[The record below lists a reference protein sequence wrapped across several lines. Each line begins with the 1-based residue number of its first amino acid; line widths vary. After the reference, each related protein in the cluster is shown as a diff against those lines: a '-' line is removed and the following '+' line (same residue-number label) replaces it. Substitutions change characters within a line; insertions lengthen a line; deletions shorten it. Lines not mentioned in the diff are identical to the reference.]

1 MATITQSSEYKTV
14 TGWYG
19 KCTYESN
26 GEYRDCEDLPLLSLK
41 SYVSSVYQWTTN
53 GVLKAWKHNL
63 PDTINS
69 RVFDKLECGKLY
81 YMTIKPSTSESVS
94 QFQIPNFTVSSYE
107 DESMGLLTDV
117 CDLPDPT
124 PTPFD
129 CICAPDNYLQ
139 LNINSNEVSF
149 DSHIFSNFSIGSVVY
164 YDDSKFGSAVGSYI
178 ILKFPNNSVAGVIEF
193 TSVKPENC
201 NFYLK
206 YGNRC
211 YKATA
216 TDNNVNSSG
225 IWELTLSQ
233 TEILSDEC
241 GESIEPPTPTPAPIP
256 TPTPSPYPINPTPT
270 PIECDCIEASSGFS
284 KVNINS
290 QSGTQANFHNFV
302 NFDVGNII
310 YYDES
315 SLSNSSASV
324 CLVNYIG
331 QSLQS
336 SIEFTGKKPSSSTKI
351 FIKRGNEC
359 FAGNVVSKTGF
370 YQCDVNLTDTLDG
383 TCGDKSEF
391 PTPTPMVQPT
401 PTPMVQPTPTPVKP
415 TNWSKP
421 NTHTEISTMGGSD
434 EILYKITS
442 DGLDHVVFSFRG
454 FTNNGKLY
462 VDLTFNNGSFN
473 RADVEQFET
482 TRTVYIKDTGN
493 AIGAIK
499 KLYQNGPDKATIYY
513 HEPTSGNVYKGDII
527 DGESKVWMEFVGK
540 KDVDVL
546 CCPSSY
552 ETMEINNGNSQTT
565 NQITANAIA
574 SGEMD
579 GKLCW
584 SKLEGFASPTSY
596 IVKFEGLDQSEE
608 TIQAIMIST
617 TINVN
622 DVIFRYEHKF
632 GQCYEGQLDSENVI
646 FKKV

>member
-19 KCTYESN
+19 KCTYESS
-26 GEYRDCEDLPLLSLK
+26 GEYRECEDLPLSTLK

-69 RVFDKLECGKLY
+69 RVFNKLECGKLY
-81 YMTIKPSTSESVS
+81 YMTIKPSTSGSIS

-129 CICAPDNYLQ
+129 CICAPDDYLQ

-149 DSHIFSNFSIGSVVY
+149 NSHIFSNFSIGSVIY

-201 NFYLK
+201 DFYLK

-216 TDNNVNSSG
+216 TDTNVNSSG
-225 IWELTLSQ
+225 IWELTMSQ
-233 TEILSDEC
+233 TEILPDAC
-241 GESIEPPTPTPAPIP
+241 GESIEPPTPTPEPIP
-256 TPTPSPYPINPTPT
+256 TPTPEPIPTPT
-270 PIECDCIEASSGFS
+270 PIECDCILDDRFT

-302 NFDVGNII
+302 NFDVGNVI

-331 QSLQS
+331 HSLQS
-336 SIEFTGKKPSSSTKI
+336 SIEFTGKKPSGSTRI

-359 FAGNVVSKTGF
+359 YAGDVVSKTGF
-370 YQCDVNLTDTLDG
+370 YQCDVRLTDTLDN
-383 TCGDKSEF
+383 TCGDKSKF
-391 PTPTPMVQPT
+391 PTPTPVIQPT
-401 PTPMVQPTPTPVKP
+401 PTPVKPTPTPVKP

-421 NTHTEISTMGGSD
+421 NTHTEINTEGGSD
-434 EILYKITS
+434 EVLYKITS
-442 DGLDHVVFSFRG
+442 EGLDYVVFTFRG
-454 FTNNGKLY
+454 FATNGKLY
-462 VDLTFNNGSFN
+462 VDLTFKNGSFN
-473 RADVEQFET
+473 TGDVEQFET
-482 TRTVYIKDTGN
+482 TRTVYIKDTGR
-493 AIGAIK
+493 AIGAVK
-499 KLYQNGPDKATIYY
+499 KLYQNGVDKATIYY
-513 HEPTSGNVYKGDII
+513 LDPASGDVYKGDII
-527 DGESKVWMEFVGK
+527 EGESKVWMEFAGK
-540 KDVDVL
+540 KDVNQV
-546 CCPSSY
+546 CCPNSH
-552 ETMEINNGNSQTT
+552 ETMDITNGNSTTT
-565 NQITANAIA
+565 NQITVNAIA

-584 SKLEGFASPTSY
+584 PTLDGFASPTSY

-617 TINVN
+617 TIKVT
-622 DVIFRYEHKF
+622 DVTFRYEHKF
-632 GQCYEGQLDSENVI
+632 GQCYEGKLDSENVI